1 VKGKYFQP
9 ITSNA
14 PKITTTT
21 EIDVAS
27 FKIGSFHEFGFIS
40 KSTLYYIF
48 VCGDS
53 RPNQTLH
60 LLQDITLAVTA
71 LRDVDRYR

>member
-1 VKGKYFQP
+1 VKGNYFQP

-27 FKIGSFHEFGFIS
+27 FKIGSFHEFE
-40 KSTLYYIF
+40 
-48 VCGDS
+48 CDS
-53 RPNQTLH
+53 LSYHKESVVFFQE
-60 LLQDITLAVTA
+60 LA
-71 LRDVDRYR
+71 DSM